1 MPTGASRV
9 RESRAAL
16 AAQRAALLGALLFF
30 LLPIAWLFST
40 AYKPAR
46 DIFSRPPTLAF
57 TATLDNFR
65 TIFDYFNLPQLLQSS
80 LTIALGST
88 ALALLLGVPAGYALA
103 RSGWRWAAAL
113 VYVFL
118 AVRMVPPVA
127 TLIPFYILMRDVGLL
142 GTVWAVILIHA
153 TLNTSFV
160 VWMMFAYF
168 RSLPREVEE
177 AALVDGCTPF
187 GTFLRIAVP
196 LVRPGL
202 VASALLCLILSWNDF
217 LYAAFLTRADTKTLS
232 VALLS
237 AYGTKDITWGTMGAL
252 AHFSTLPILAL
263 ALVLNRYFVQGLTR
277 GVH

>member
-1 MPTGASRV
+1 LG
-9 RESRAAL
+9 RATPLGLAL
-16 AAQRAALLGALLFF
+16 QRGVLACALLLF
-30 LLPIAWLFST
+30 LSPVAWLFST

-46 DIFSRPPTLAF
+46 DVFSHPPTLAF
-57 TATLDNFR
+57 TPTLDNFR
-65 TIFDYFNLPQLLQSS
+65 TIAGYFDLPQLLRSS
-80 LTIALGST
+80 LAIALGST

-103 RSGWRWAAAL
+103 RSGWRRAQAL
-113 VYVFL
+113 VYLFL
-118 AVRMVPPVA
+118 GVRMVPPVA
-127 TLIPFYILMRDVGLL
+127 TLIPFYVLMRDVGLL

-153 TLNTSFV
+153 TLSVSFV

-168 RSLPREVEE
+168 RSLPRELEE
-177 AALVDGCTPF
+177 AALVDGCTPL
-187 GTFLRIAVP
+187 GALLRIVLP

-217 LYAAFLTRADTKTLS
+217 LYAAFLTRSDTKTLS

-252 AHFSTLPILAL
+252 AHLSTLPVLLLAL
-263 ALVLNRYFVQGLTR
+263 LLNRYFVQGLTR

>member
-1 MPTGASRV
+1 MG
-9 RESRAAL
+9 RATTLGL
-16 AAQRAALLGALLFF
+16 ACQRAALGLALLVF
-30 LLPIAWLFST
+30 LLPVAWLFST

-46 DIFSRPPTLAF
+46 DVFSHPPTLAF
-57 TATLDNFR
+57 TPTLDNFR
-65 TIFDYFNLPQLLQSS
+65 TIAGYFDLGRLLQSS

-88 ALALLLGVPAGYALA
+88 LLALLLGVPAGYALA
-103 RSGWRWAAAL
+103 RSGWRRAQAL
-113 VYVFL
+113 VYLFL
-118 AVRMVPPVA
+118 GVRMVPPVA
-127 TLIPFYILMRDVGLL
+127 TLIPFYILMRNLGLL
-142 GTVWAVILIHA
+142 GTPLAVVLIHA
-153 TLNTSFV
+153 ALSVSFV

-177 AALVDGCTPF
+177 AALVDGCTPL
-187 GTFLRIAVP
+187 GAFLRIVLP

-202 VASALLCLILSWNDF
+202 IASALLSLILSWNDF

-252 AHFSTLPILAL
+252 AHVSTLPVLLLAL
-263 ALVLNRYFVQGLTR
+263 ILNRYFVQGLTR